1 MVFGTYILNFTLF
14 LFAVVVIIV
23 YFCAVMPI
31 VWLMGGRVEHNN
43 LFNFGKVRKLPLEMR
58 K

>member
-43 LFNFGKVRKLPLEMR
+43 LFNFGKVRKLPLGR
-58 K
+58 